1 MRFQVRLL
9 PQRYMIGLY
18 RSFSQ
23 YIFFELHM
31 LPRSNQKGEQ
41 NRQTAV
47 LFIDIEVTTDEE
59 HLFTT

>member
-1 MRFQVRLL
+1 
-9 PQRYMIGLY
+9 
-18 RSFSQ
+18 
-23 YIFFELHM
+23 M

-59 HLFTT
+59 HLFTTTKKGKVSFLSNQPNSLQFY